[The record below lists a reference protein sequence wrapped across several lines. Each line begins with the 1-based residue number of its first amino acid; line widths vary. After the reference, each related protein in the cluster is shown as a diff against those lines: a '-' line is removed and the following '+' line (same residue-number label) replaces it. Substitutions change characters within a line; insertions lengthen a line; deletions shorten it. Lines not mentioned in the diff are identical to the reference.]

1 MNRIPIEPGR
11 VVISLAGRDEGRR
24 FVVIEADEGYAMI
37 ADGDLRKVDRPK
49 KKKRKHLRATQ
60 ERIACVPDAKR
71 PMDHEIRRA
80 LTAIAPEE
88 EG

>member
-24 FVVIEADEGYAMI
+24 FVVIEADEMYAMI
-37 ADGDLRKVDRPK
+37 VDGDLRKVDRPK
-49 KKKRKHLRATQ
+49 KKKRKHLAATRQ
-60 ERIACVPDAKR
+60 RMLWDQAGSLPR
-71 PMDHEIRRA
+71 DHEIRSA
-80 LTAIAPEE
+80 LIALE